1 MYLRI
6 IRLDHFLI
14 FVLIVHMRSQVSL
27 FAISQI
33 RNLLCILMAP
43 DTDITQ
49 DDSEHQKNHC
59 PGQRAVEQDHEQRI
73 RLNAKLQCSSRPL
86 FQIPV
91 SGVITSQK
99 QVQITDSMVESRHHA
114 DGHGHIVHCIS
125 DPKRLFLPILHCQK

>member
-1 MYLRI
+1 
-6 IRLDHFLI
+6 
-14 FVLIVHMRSQVSL
+14 MRSQVGL

-33 RNLLCILMAP
+33 SDSLRIFMAA
-43 DTDITQ
+43 DTDIAQ
-49 DDSEHQKNHC
+49 DGSEHQKDHRT
-59 PGQRAVEQDHEQRI
+59 GQCAIEQDHEHRI
-73 RLNAKLQCSSRPL
+73 RFNAKLHCPCCPL

-99 QVQITDSMVESRHHA
+99 HVQITDSMVESCHHT